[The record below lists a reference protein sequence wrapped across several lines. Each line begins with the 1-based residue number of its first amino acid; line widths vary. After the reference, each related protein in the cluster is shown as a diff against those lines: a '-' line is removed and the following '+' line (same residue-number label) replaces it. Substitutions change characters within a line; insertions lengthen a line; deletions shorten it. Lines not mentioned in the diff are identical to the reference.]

1 MPSPAT
7 LHDWSDL
14 PTDRPMP
21 LISRQRVVGEHMML
35 SRVTLEPGFSVPVH
49 AHANEQIAVV
59 LEGSITFT
67 LEEDSGT
74 RELHAAAGQCVV
86 LPPNL
91 PHGATT
97 EDGCVILDCFS
108 PPSETTGVDAP
119 SASNGCS
126 PNN

>member
-21 LISRQRVVGEHMML
+21 LISRQRVVGKHMML

-67 LEEDSGT
+67 IEEDSGPRT
-74 RELHAAAGQCVV
+74 LHATAGQSVV

-97 EDGCVILDCFS
+97 EEGCVILDCFS

-119 SASNGCS
+119 AS
-126 PNN
+126 